1 MPVKKTSLEKM
12 AGICKNPMANIDCW
26 DVIHASISPNFQN
39 TNGEFIFIDYI
50 DDVGIE
56 KMNSLIENTKS
67 IVNNDF
73 YINKIIKEELMQFY
87 SDDKTAQEV
96 SKIIQNRV
104 STYINE

>member
-1 MPVKKTSLEKM
+1 ME
-12 AGICKNPMANIDCW
+12 GICKYPRENLDCW
-26 DVIHASISPNFQN
+26 DVIHASISNEFRN
-39 TNGEFIFIDYI
+39 TNGELIFIDYI

-73 YINKIIKEELMQFY
+73 YINKIIKEELQTFY
-87 SDDKTAQEV
+87 SGDKTAKEV